1 MIGCLSGFSDVQRRE
16 AREETAGQL
25 EFFAVEIAEQMPH
38 VTGVLIV
45 CDASED
51 SEKRQVGRL
60 RNMSRGIVYRALQLL
75 NDLTLLGCDTQ
86 TRKFVN
92 EAYEEYMSNNGEL
105 NSTADAAKA
114 FEQVSISNRCSE
126 SVFFLIGPTDRR

>member
-86 TRKFVN
+86 TNPCLYQK
-92 EAYEEYMSNNGEL
+92 
-105 NSTADAAKA
+105 
-114 FEQVSISNRCSE
+114 IC
-126 SVFFLIGPTDRR
+126 